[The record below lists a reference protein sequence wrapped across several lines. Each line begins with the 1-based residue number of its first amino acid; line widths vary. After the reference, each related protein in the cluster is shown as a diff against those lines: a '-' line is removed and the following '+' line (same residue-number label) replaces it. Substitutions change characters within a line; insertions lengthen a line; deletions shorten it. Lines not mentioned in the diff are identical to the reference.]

1 MIDLKDGDNFI
12 EIKSTSIILWGID
25 IKPFEVNLTEKIN
38 NYIENLKIP
47 INEICEIVEDDIVEL
62 YKLCLKTRTEA

>member
-1 MIDLKDGDNFI
+1 MMDLKDGDNFI

-25 IKPFEVNLTEKIN
+25 IKPFEVNLTENIN

-47 INEICEIVEDDIVEL
+47 INEICEIVEDDIVGL

>member
-1 MIDLKDGDNFI
+1 MDLKDGDNFI

-25 IKPFEVNLTEKIN
+25 IKPFEVNLTENIN

-47 INEICEIVEDDIVEL
+47 INEICEIVEDDIVGL